1 MSLSQPTSAQRY
13 ATRVVL
19 IGVILALVLS
29 ALAPI
34 RSTSAQQRR
43 RVFDSEFPKQIPL
56 KVKIKKDKE
65 AAALDLTNKNWFRD
79 IEIEVTNTSNKPIY
93 YLRLDII
100 IDVSNDDML
109 PMVFPLRWGRPELAD
124 VDAKPG
130 PDDIHIKP
138 KATQV
143 LTFPTHIVSILDDND
158 KHEWE
163 AWRDKYKKD
172 DPMKLTVSV
181 ATLSYGNGNGFAT
194 KRELVPIPN

>member
-1 MSLSQPTSAQRY
+1 MNLTSARLS
-13 ATRVVL
+13 AIRIVL
-19 IGVILALVLS
+19 IAAVCALLFS
-29 ALAPI
+29 TLAPLQ
-34 RSTSAQQRR
+34 STTAQQRR
-43 RVFDSEFPKQIPL
+43 RVFESKFPKQIPV
-56 KVKIKKDKE
+56 KVRIKKDKE

-100 IDVSNDDML
+100 TDVSNENL
-109 PMVFPLRWGRPELAD
+109 LTMVFPLRWGRPELAD
-124 VDAKPG
+124 VNAKPG

-163 AWRDKYKKD
+163 PWRDKYNKN
-172 DPMKLTVSV
+172 DPMKLEVSV
-181 ATLSYGNGNGFAT
+181 ATLSFGNGDGFTT
-194 KRELVPIPN
+194 KRELIAIPN